1 MDAGCRGFAD
11 IRNDATGSLQEGPF
25 MTNSKTWPALP
36 LSEWPA
42 LPLSEWKDTYATL
55 HMWTQI
61 VGKIRLAL
69 NPPINHCWGSTLY
82 VTSRRLTTSPIP
94 YKNGTFEI
102 AFDFVEHWLEIVTSR
117 GESRA
122 FRLAPRTVA
131 DFYA

>member
-1 MDAGCRGFAD
+1 ARGCSQVFVWRGTEAFEPIVRAP
-11 IRNDATGSLQEGPF
+11 RRRF
-25 MTNSKTWPALP
+25 MMTHSTD
-36 LSEWPA
+36 WPA

-69 NPPINHCWGSTLY
+69 SPPINHCWGSTLY
-82 VTSRRLTTSPIP
+82 VTSRGLTTSPIP

-102 AFDFVEHWLEIVTSR
+102 TLDFVAHSLEIVTSR

-122 FRLAPRTVA
+122 FRLAPRTV
-131 DFYA
+131 